1 MENTG
6 VLFFEE
12 DINYTLKEKDKIS
25 TWIQNA
31 ARSEEFEKIGVVNFI
46 FCSDDYLLEI
56 NKKHL
61 NHDTYTDIITF
72 DTSSEGK
79 EISADIFISIERV
92 EENAKNFK
100 VSFLNELH
108 RVMIHG
114 ILHLCGYDDSTEK
127 EKLEMRKQENY
138 YLKKLE
144 EMK

>member
-25 TWIQNA
+25 TWIQDA

-72 DTSSEGK
+72 DTSTEGK

-100 VSFLNELH
+100 VSFLSELH

-114 ILHLCGYDDSTEK
+114 ILHLCGYDDSSEK
-127 EKLEMRKQENY
+127 EELEMREQENY

-144 EMK
+144 EVK